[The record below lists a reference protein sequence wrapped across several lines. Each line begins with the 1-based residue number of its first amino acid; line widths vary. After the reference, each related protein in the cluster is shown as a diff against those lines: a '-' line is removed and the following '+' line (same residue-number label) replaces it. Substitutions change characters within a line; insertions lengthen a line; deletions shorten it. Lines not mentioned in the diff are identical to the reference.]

1 MECFNCGTKLGVVD
15 TCPNCGINVK
25 IYKKIMMASNAYYN
39 DALEKADVRDLS
51 GAIESLKISLR
62 FNKMNMEARNLL
74 GLIYFEMG
82 EVVAALT
89 EWVISKN
96 YQPRENRAGYYLD
109 EVQNNQARLDA
120 INQTIKKYNQALL
133 YCRQDSRDLAI
144 IQLKKVLSLN
154 PRLVRGHQLLALL
167 YMQEGKYEA
176 AKKALR
182 NAAKIDANN
191 TTTLRYLRETSEEL
205 KEGGSGKKQK
215 NDEQISYRSG
225 NETIIQ
231 PKYLND
237 NSAFATI
244 LNMLIGIAIG
254 VAITWFLVVPGI
266 RRELQNQA
274 KTEVLEANNTISVR
288 NQTISTLEAQI
299 DELTSQITDVK
310 NGEEEYASR
319 INSYEQLLAAYQAYV
334 AEDIGKAGDALA
346 NVNPDYLGE
355 ETKNIYN
362 TINTQVNAEYV
373 ETMYRAGREA
383 YDAQE
388 YAEAVTNLQKVVEM
402 DENYDSGYA
411 LYYLAQSYRRN
422 EDTEN
427 AKIYYQKVVEL
438 YPGTER
444 AATAQNFLD
453 STE

>member
-1 MECFNCGTKLGVVD
+1 MECFNCGTKLGVGD

-383 YDAQE
+383 YSWA
-388 YAEAVTNLQKVVEM
+388 
-402 DENYDSGYA
+402 
-411 LYYLAQSYRRN
+411 SY
-422 EDTEN
+422 E
-427 AKIYYQKVVEL
+427 I
-438 YPGTER
+438 GR
-444 AATAQNFLD
+444 AHV
-453 STE
+453 